1 MTDPRIETL
10 AKNLVNYSCGVRPG
24 EKVLIETKGYEL
36 PLTKALVREVYMA
49 GGLPFVTIKNDEILR
64 ALLIGCSEEQIRL
77 MARFELD
84 RMKEM
89 DAYIGV
95 RYADNAS
102 ELGDVPEDKM
112 KLYSTLFNKPVHSEQ
127 RVEHTKWVVLRY
139 PNSAMAQMAEM
150 STEAFED
157 FYFKVCNLDYAKMS
171 RAMDGL
177 IELMNRTDRVRITGE
192 GTDLSF
198 SISGLPAIKCDGHRN
213 IPDGEV
219 FTAPVRDSVNGRIT
233 FNTPS
238 KYQGFTYE
246 NVTLEFRDGR
256 IVNASANDTER
267 INKLLDTDEGARYV
281 GEFALGFN
289 PYIEN
294 R

>member
-112 KLYSTLFNKPVHSEQ
+112 KL
-127 RVEHTKWVVLRY
+127 
-139 PNSAMAQMAEM
+139 
-150 STEAFED
+150 
-157 FYFKVCNLDYAKMS
+157 
-171 RAMDGL
+171 
-177 IELMNRTDRVRITGE
+177 
-192 GTDLSF
+192 
-198 SISGLPAIKCDGHRN
+198 
-213 IPDGEV
+213 
-219 FTAPVRDSVNGRIT
+219 TAPFSTSRCIRSSGWSIRNGW
-233 FNTPS
+233 S
-238 KYQGFTYE
+238 
-246 NVTLEFRDGR
+246 
-256 IVNASANDTER
+256 
-267 INKLLDTDEGARYV
+267 
-281 GEFALGFN
+281 
-289 PYIEN
+289 
-294 R
+294 